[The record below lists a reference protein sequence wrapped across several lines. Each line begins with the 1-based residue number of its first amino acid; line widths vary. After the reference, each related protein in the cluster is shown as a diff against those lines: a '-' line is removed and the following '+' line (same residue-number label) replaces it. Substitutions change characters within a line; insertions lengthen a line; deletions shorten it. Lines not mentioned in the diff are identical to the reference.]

1 NSSDDA
7 LIQSFQLALSLRSI
21 SLNEKGGSMSKYLI
35 QQIPDYYEVKLQPS
49 RRRSLFTLATS
60 MIIFT
65 SKAYNILSLISIA
78 KMSLTDKT
86 VDPFLQLVNDSKLQ
100 AVADTTR
107 KPSKVYGSN
116 EDDEDALN
124 ALSSIKLTESQSN
137 ESCATMIVQSLEK
150 PADESSML
158 KEQLLNK
165 FTPDDACPLGVQLS
179 LDTTGNAY

>member
-1 NSSDDA
+1 
-7 LIQSFQLALSLRSI
+7 
-21 SLNEKGGSMSKYLI
+21 
-35 QQIPDYYEVKLQPS
+35 
-49 RRRSLFTLATS
+49 

-78 KMSLTDKT
+78 KMALTDKT

-100 AVADTTR
+100 AVVDTAR

-150 PADESSML
+150 PAD
-158 KEQLLNK
+158 
-165 FTPDDACPLGVQLS
+165 
-179 LDTTGNAY
+179 